1 MYYWNVFLCSRDAGA
16 ERSVFWIGSRH
27 LEATDHALGAFMLL
41 KAFHGGTVCFTVAG
55 IWLLLLAGLWG
66 DGAYAG
72 QLLAQYPG
80 PDDPPQRFSH
90 MVIDQKTQRVFV
102 GGTNRLLQVNTVDF
116 FSLFI
121 CYSRQNWDF
130 RTRSWNLKSCTLRRI
145 FRIITEKNYLFHQL
159 CATLIIRNL
168 HSF

>member
-1 MYYWNVFLCSRDAGA
+1 
-16 ERSVFWIGSRH
+16 
-27 LEATDHALGAFMLL
+27 MLL

-102 GGTNRLLQVNTVDF
+102 GGTNRLLQVSITRDIFYLSLTTCHKKIFKAVNIYIAIFCRKTVLLQV
-116 FSLFI
+116 SLK
-121 CYSRQNWDF
+121 
-130 RTRSWNLKSCTLRRI
+130 L
-145 FRIITEKNYLFHQL
+145 
-159 CATLIIRNL
+159 
-168 HSF
+168 